1 MSSEHQPLKSTNSS
15 HDGYAASS
23 YNCNGGDTSS
33 YINHTVKNNIAKEDE
48 EYKISSLDFEHVIN
62 EYNIESIRQKYD
74 QNHHL
79 AKHYAD
85 TKQTAIRWVLTI
97 LAGLLTGLTSVL
109 LVTCTGTIVKWRA
122 RIVYQAG
129 EYILKF

>member
-1 MSSEHQPLKSTNSS
+1 MSSEHQPLKSNS

-33 YINHTVKNNIAKEDE
+33 INNHTVNNNTTKEDV
-48 EYKISSLDFEHVIN
+48 EYKISSLDFERVIN
-62 EYNIESIRQKYD
+62 EYSINSIQEKYSN
-74 QNHHL
+74 QSHHHS
-79 AKHYAD
+79 KHYAD
-85 TKQTAIRWVLTI
+85 TKQTAIRWILTI

-129 EYILKF
+129 E

>member
-1 MSSEHQPLKSTNSS
+1 MSSENQPLNSNS
-15 HDGYAASS
+15 HSDGYDDIPSS
-23 YNCNGGDTSS
+23 NCNGASS
-33 YINHTVKNNIAKEDE
+33 HNQTMNNNIAKEDE
-48 EYKISSLDFEHVIN
+48 EYKISSLDFERVIN
-62 EYNIESIRQKYD
+62 DYSIKSIRQKYN

-85 TKQTAIRWVLTI
+85 QKQTAVRWILTI

-129 EYILKF
+129 A

>member
-1 MSSEHQPLKSTNSS
+1 MSPEHQPLKSTNSS
-15 HDGYAASS
+15 HDS
-23 YNCNGGDTSS
+23 YDAQSYHNNCNGSDTSS
-33 YINHTVKNNIAKEDE
+33 SINHTVTNNITTNKDE
-48 EYKISSLDFEHVIN
+48 EYKISSLDFERVIN
-62 EYNIESIRQKYD
+62 EYSIKSIREKYN
-74 QNHHL
+74 QNNHL

-85 TKQTAIRWVLTI
+85 TKQTAIRWILTI

-129 EYILKF
+129 E

>member
-1 MSSEHQPLKSTNSS
+1 VIGVIIIMNSEHQPLNSNS
-15 HDGYAASS
+15 HDGYA
-23 YNCNGGDTSS
+23 NCNGGGAS
-33 YINHTVKNNIAKEDE
+33 INQTVTVTNNTTKADE
-48 EYKISSLDFEHVIN
+48 EYKISSLDFERVIN
-62 EYNIESIRQKYD
+62 EYSIKSIQEKYN

-85 TKQTAIRWVLTI
+85 QKQTAIRWVLTI

-129 EYILKF
+129 E

>member
-1 MSSEHQPLKSTNSS
+1 MSSEHLPLKSNS
-15 HDGYAASS
+15 HDGYAAPHN
-23 YNCNGGDTSS
+23 NCNGGDTS
-33 YINHTVKNNIAKEDE
+33 INQIVSNNAKEDE
-48 EYKISSLDFEHVIN
+48 EYKISSLDFERVIN
-62 EYNIESIRQKYD
+62 EYSIKSIREKYN
-74 QNHHL
+74 QNNHL

-85 TKQTAIRWVLTI
+85 TKQVAIRWILTI

-129 EYILKF
+129 

>member
-1 MSSEHQPLKSTNSS
+1 MSSEHLPLKSNS

-23 YNCNGGDTSS
+23 YNCNGGNTSS
-33 YINHTVKNNIAKEDE
+33 INHTVKKNISKEDD
-48 EYKISSLDFEHVIN
+48 EYKISSLDFERVIN
-62 EYNIESIRQKYD
+62 EYSIKSIREKYSN
-74 QNHHL
+74 QSHHS
-79 AKHYAD
+79 KHYAD
-85 TKQTAIRWVLTI
+85 QKQTAIRWILTI

-129 EYILKF
+129 E